1 MAQQFQWQGIT
12 IIFNNEGFREGFE
25 RGRDLYFHGGLCGCD
40 EKGALVVEASD
51 VLHLVAIPDL
61 DGDYQ
66 FDEHMG
72 VDTSLEELVGV
83 LTGFLSGL
91 SCPETCAERRQWEE
105 LAAQMS

>member
-1 MAQQFQWQGIT
+1 MDQQFQWQGIT

-40 EKGALVVEASD
+40 ETGAL
-51 VLHLVAIPDL
+51 HLIAIPDS

-83 LTGFLSGL
+83 LAGFLSGL
-91 SCPETCAERRQWEE
+91 TCPETRAERLQWEE